1 MSVPPCMTDSN
12 QTKNNFNVGTYRRIS
27 RPSKGPYYKKFRAQ
41 PSPEIFLAHLLKNTW
56 KCLVWKY
63 ERWGVLG
70 QGLFWRFCKKN
81 SKKFHKN
88 WSSLGSYWSI
98 SKFFLRGWTAD
109 QVGHFGPTNGK
120 IGDRRIALC
129 TCTLYLQKVS
139 LCKERLC
146 RTEFVHCAW
155 FSSSNS
161 SGHSFLM

>member
-109 QVGHFGPTNGK
+109 QVGHFGPTNRK
-120 IGDRRIALC
+120 ISAPRWSTD
-129 TCTLYLQKVS
+129 CTLYIGTQR
-139 LCKERLC
+139 CDRDF
-146 RTEFVHCAW
+146 FVYYKIILLLIFDYFCVKKFFA
-155 FSSSNS
+155 
-161 SGHSFLM
+161 FLF

>member
-70 QGLFWRFCKKN
+70 QGLFWRFCKKK
-81 SKKFHKN
+81 SKTFHKN
-88 WSSLGSYWSI
+88 WSGGVPIGQFRKMFCVGGQPTKSVILGQRTEKSVIDGLHPRYKLTI
-98 SKFFLRGWTAD
+98 
-109 QVGHFGPTNGK
+109 
-120 IGDRRIALC
+120 
-129 TCTLYLQKVS
+129 YLQSRYSKSVNW
-139 LCKERLC
+139 RID
-146 RTEFVHCAW
+146 FQ
-155 FSSSNS
+155 
-161 SGHSFLM
+161 